1 MAHLLVEVA
10 SRHYKARKHRLRD
23 ARRLPRAQVV
33 GLSAPKSGR
42 TWLRALLSRLYQQ
55 RYGMPEREL
64 LEFDNYS
71 RLNSAIPAFLFSH
84 EAQLLAGVERGG
96 AALQRIGAKKL
107 VLLARNPIDVAVS
120 WYFHLLHR
128 TWDDRR
134 RRVRAISMF
143 DFMLDDLGLPTVVP
157 RMNGWW
163 RQIRP
168 LPARHLIHY
177 EALRARPGQ
186 ALGQLLQFLGEG
198 FSLREIDDAVE
209 FARFE
214 NLARKEAQ
222 GFFAG
227 RRIAATDPSNPD
239 SFKVRRG
246 KVDGYRDY
254 FDAGQCAH
262 LESWVAARLDPELDL
277 EERP

>member
-1 MAHLLVEVA
+1 MAYLIVEVA
-10 SRHYKARKHRLRD
+10 SRHYKERKRRLRD
-23 ARRLPRAQVV
+23 ARRLPHAQVV
-33 GLSAPKSGR
+33 LLSAPKSGR

-55 RYGMPEREL
+55 RHDLPEREL
-64 LEFDNYS
+64 LDFDNYC
-71 RLNSAIPAFLFSH
+71 RLNPAIPAFLFSH
-84 EAQLLAGVERGG
+84 EAGLLSGASPRQLSG
-96 AALQRIGAKKL
+96 KKL

-134 RRVRAISMF
+134 RRVRAMPMF
-143 DFMLDDLGLPTVVP
+143 EFMLAGDLGLPTVVP

-163 RQIRP
+163 RQIRA

-177 EALRARPGQ
+177 EALRARPEETLAG
-186 ALGQLLQFLGEG
+186 LLQFLGED
-198 FSLREIDDAVE
+198 FSPRAIDDAVE

-214 NLARKEAQ
+214 NLAKKELH

-227 RRIAATDPSNPD
+227 RRIAATDPGNPD

-246 KVDGYRDY
+246 RVGGYREY
-254 FDAGQCAH
+254 FDAQQCAQ
-262 LESWVAARLDPELDL
+262 LEAWVSARLDPELVG
-277 EERP
+277 PP